1 MQSAELNQMPG
12 PSTPPPLQEG
22 LRDTSLLDRFIEL
35 LPGNDTDLYIWTAG
49 LMAVYLVVS
58 YPIYRWKTG
67 DWGRRG
73 IVGTKVF
80 DAATFAASILLLSGI
95 VYPKVLTAIGSR
107 AICWLRAFADFLT
120 ACMPS
125 FPILRTRDLSAR
137 RRVARRAVET
147 IAIVNFPLKQS
158 PGATLSRK

>member
-49 LMAVYLVVS
+49 LMAVYLAVS

-95 VYPKVLTAIGSR
+95 VYPKVLTAIGSTKGYLLV
-107 AICWLRAFADFLT
+107 AGFCGLLNSLHALFPD
-120 ACMPS
+120 PS
-125 FPILRTRDLSAR
+125 DT
-137 RRVARRAVET
+137 
-147 IAIVNFPLKQS
+147 
-158 PGATLSRK
+158 